1 MVRIKYVEPRVAQP
15 QTGTPRTLGANPPKS
30 AQKEQLDQSRTIE
43 RPLISKQSQVV
54 RQKQSQELVQIML
67 HVSFGT
73 LFYLREFLPLQCFEE
88 RDLRLAHKENNLS
101 YRQFVNGKTSMME
114 YDEQR
119 ERGFGQ
125 GKRGQPLKILV
136 RNRDAKADELL
147 DLLEG
152 GIFDALDKSF
162 LEAIQLTVILDEAH
176 PENVLESYTFSFK
189 YTGANGAADRRLAS
203 VSLASTDCVA
213 DMKTTQAARLGL
225 EMIIRRLITLS
236 TFLPVLPSTVI
247 LCYPDI
253 FILASNS
260 LFPDKRSLGIHLF
273 YTEDCPRD
281 YEPAGFTTAADER
294 ICFPCNED
302 WQKQTQSCGAMD
314 SGYHTVGLKVTS
326 LKWTGPEQDGSENVA
341 QVPSNLQ
348 YTDDIS
354 RTEEIGISSNDAMQI
369 GTEQSMCSHEF
380 TEVAQRLTR
389 ADSSQESTQARHDA
403 EEKLRLQKMMLMT
416 SSIPDGEL
424 VPTQQLDHSRN
435 INLWDKNSPDV
446 LEDLQLSETKASQIR
461 QHISLLELDN
471 RGNNGNVAAKV
482 IRCQCTW
489 NGEEPNMHSLC
500 YGFINPTDPRLP
512 ETHACY
518 RCLLEPSE
526 PSLIP
531 ELNTLVLLRR
541 ALKIIME
548 DGYPHRISVFSQKL
562 HCNGQTVVQVENLL
576 RKQGFIRPTPGNK
589 SRGFLATGLPKYTIP
604 QSPEHKSRIQREIF
618 NPVAKIE
625 HYYIRN
631 PTKASASLTG
641 TALLPQHSM
650 SFTSEENGQP
660 QPRSLGD
667 QDEESKGYQS
677 SDDELTDVI
686 DKSQSPKRKV
696 PAREASDL
704 YDLYTS
710 SQMSMPASIPTHL
723 SVDGNATRTQN
734 LAMLSTSGV
743 LKKRSTDSTAAETN
757 MDRPEKRR
765 KMSAAAK
772 HVDVGVM
779 STDEDSS

>member
-1 MVRIKYVEPRVAQP
+1 MVRIKYVEPRVAQT
-15 QTGTPRTLGANPPKS
+15 QSATPRTLGANTPKS
-30 AQKEQLDQSRTIE
+30 AQKEQQDQKRTIE
-43 RPLISKQSQVV
+43 TPLISKQSQAV

-73 LFYLREFLPLQCFEE
+73 LFYLREFLPLQCFED
-88 RDLRLAHKENNLS
+88 RDLRRLAQKENSLS
-101 YRQFVNGKTSMME
+101 YRKFINGKTSMME

-152 GIFDALDKSF
+152 GIFDALDKNF
-162 LEAIQLTVILDEAH
+162 LEAIQLTVIVDEAH
-176 PENVLESYTFSFK
+176 PENVLESYTFTFK

-225 EMIIRRLITLS
+225 EMIIRRMITLS
-236 TFLPVLPSTVI
+236 TFLPVLP
-247 LCYPDI
+247 
-253 FILASNS
+253 N
-260 LFPDKRSLGIHLF
+260 KRSLGIHLF

-294 ICFPCNED
+294 IRFPCNED

-326 LKWTGPEQDGSENVA
+326 LKWTGPEQDSSENIA
-341 QVPSNLQ
+341 QVPSDLQ
-348 YTDDIS
+348 YTDSIS
-354 RTEEIGISSNDAMQI
+354 RTKEIGVSSNDAMQI
-369 GTEQSMCSHEF
+369 ETEQN
-380 TEVAQRLTR
+380 
-389 ADSSQESTQARHDA
+389 SSQESTQARHDA
-403 EEKLRLQKMMLMT
+403 EEKQRLQKMMLMT

-424 VPTQQLDHSRN
+424 IPTQQLEHSSN
-435 INLWDKNSPDV
+435 LNLWDEDSPDV
-446 LEDLQLSETKASQIR
+446 LEDLQLSETKVSQIR
-461 QHISLLELDN
+461 QHISSLALDN
-471 RGNNGNVAAKV
+471 RGNNGNGAAKV
-482 IRCQCTW
+482 IRCQCSW
-489 NGEEPNMHSLC
+489 NGEEPGMIKCSFCHTYQHSLC

-518 RCLLEPSE
+518 RCLLEPNE

-541 ALKIIME
+541 AMKIIME

-576 RKQGFIRPTPGNK
+576 KKQGFIRPTPGNK

-604 QSPEHKSRIQREIF
+604 QSPENKVRMRREIF

-625 HYYIRN
+625 HLYIRN
-631 PTKASASLTG
+631 STRAPTSLKDKALSSQG
-641 TALLPQHSM
+641 SM
-650 SFTSEENGQP
+650 SFTSKENGLQP
-660 QPRSLGD
+660 QSRSLGGKGK
-667 QDEESKGYQS
+667 ESKGYQS

-686 DKSQSPKRKV
+686 DRSQSPKRKL
-696 PAREASDL
+696 PEREASAL
-704 YDLYTS
+704 YEPYPS
-710 SQMSMPASIPTHL
+710 SQILIPTSMPAYL
-723 SVDGNATRTQN
+723 SVNENTTRTQDQE
-734 LAMLSTSGV
+734 MLPTPGV
-743 LKKRSTDSTAAETN
+743 LKRRSTDSTTAETN
-757 MDRPEKRR
+757 MNRPEKRR